1 MLTIL
6 PKRPASPP
14 SLMSPSKRAKTPS
27 PQKDLV
33 KGVFSPTIPSSFRA
47 KLEAI
52 RLRPTTTTAP
62 VYPII
67 RFHEGTADGRIP
79 QVSGEKD
86 CKDMPITV
94 SGSLCVMY
102 RSSVEAVSDIAAAV
116 PEPNEKNPRKQLDFN
131 SAASSASSIPKSLVI
146 PSIIEMGFSLVSPGY
161 VQRSPTKNEV
171 AIMRG
176 LFPDVRRVLHMPP
189 YLTLVCETLPEI
201 RPHLIA
207 GIPCHFTTE
216 PNGIPMQGEWCRGPP
231 LELGIPTP
239 LWKLP
244 SLDTRKE
251 IIKNLAPHGVRSIG
265 WMGTRWLLEVENP
278 DSSTKA
284 VLPRT
289 INGLVSSFR
298 PFKRPEPHSL
308 TRSKIPSSLQIDN
321 TNYHPRLH
329 AGMLVTDGD
338 SPTTSG
344 VPISSVHDSSKRY
357 FTIASHGFVTGAEV
371 IHPLP
376 PPLGRVIGVADV
388 KFGESDISLCRITDD
403 ALQYSAETFAGTSGS
418 IRLTNLVKEENCYI
432 GKELFLDSPFT
443 GLGTGIVTVHGLDL
457 MPPYGPDEQWNY
469 VANIWVNFESG
480 LEDPKKGCC
489 GSPLFDGDGN
499 VYAFFRYF
507 TQDGSCTSYCPCPD
521 PL

>member
-161 VQRSPTKNEV
+161 VLPHEERSSNHERT
-171 AIMRG
+171 
-176 LFPDVRRVLHMPP
+176 FSRRSASFAHA
-189 YLTLVCETLPEI
+189 TLPYI
-201 RPHLIA
+201 GLR
-207 GIPCHFTTE
+207 
-216 PNGIPMQGEWCRGPP
+216 N
-231 LELGIPTP
+231 
-239 LWKLP
+239 P
-244 SLDTRKE
+244 SG
-251 IIKNLAPHGVRSIG
+251 N
-265 WMGTRWLLEVENP
+265 
-278 DSSTKA
+278 
-284 VLPRT
+284 
-289 INGLVSSFR
+289 
-298 PFKRPEPHSL
+298 
-308 TRSKIPSSLQIDN
+308 PSSSHRR
-321 TNYHPRLH
+321 HPMSFYNR
-329 AGMLVTDGD
+329 T
-338 SPTTSG
+338 
-344 VPISSVHDSSKRY
+344 
-357 FTIASHGFVTGAEV
+357 
-371 IHPLP
+371 
-376 PPLGRVIGVADV
+376 
-388 KFGESDISLCRITDD
+388 
-403 ALQYSAETFAGTSGS
+403 
-418 IRLTNLVKEENCYI
+418 
-432 GKELFLDSPFT
+432 
-443 GLGTGIVTVHGLDL
+443 
-457 MPPYGPDEQWNY
+457 QW
-469 VANIWVNFESG
+469 
-480 LEDPKKGCC
+480 DP
-489 GSPLFDGDGN
+489 N
-499 VYAFFRYF
+499 AR
-507 TQDGSCTSYCPCPD
+507 
-521 PL
+521 